1 MTHPYHDPEAP
12 TEPTKSKHGALIR
25 FFLSIKI
32 PAYFLRFGVVFL
44 VLPVAMWAGVPLIS
58 DVPDQVIAQDTSTA
72 TLAFIIGDTETA
84 FNLLTVT
91 ASSSDASLFPNTS
104 ANLTLGGT
112 TSQRSIRITPATGKQ
127 GSGVITLTVLD
138 GSGLTVTSSF
148 NITVTAPNSPPSLTG
163 LPSYQIITPGQSA
176 PPVSFT
182 VSDQET
188 TASALSVV
196 ATSSN
201 LALVPNANITLT
213 NVGVSRT
220 VQISPISNKT
230 GIAVIKLQVTDALGA
245 SRQSEFIF
253 CVFDQASA
261 NNSYQQPKGIYVID
275 STVGSTINGVAMRDG
290 NVRDKDFVDGYLLRT
305 DWSTLEPA
313 DGVFDFT
320 IITNIFSK
328 VPARQSVSLQI
339 VSVTTPAWL
348 LALQGI
354 TTWTAGS
361 PSVTAPLP
369 WDVITQERY
378 RQMLVALGKARV
390 DGIPL
395 RDHPRLACLNAWIPG
410 LNSGIRDPNQ
420 IKIGMLPS
428 YSRANMA
435 TAVLTHLANVT
446 ANFPKTPTMIG
457 FWTYLDLQDASYGG
471 VTPWEQLRQSVL
483 TVHDGIQYPRVG
495 FWMENLAAS
504 RANAGSDPW
513 SGTPP
518 TSYTAPLYL
527 SQKKTFIAYQMLGS
541 WLRPFD
547 PAHVGLLLNGSPE
560 DAMDYGFNAYQCRYY
575 EVYQTDVDYV
585 DYTAEFQRW
594 HDFLN
599 ALPAAPAFALSI
611 ARGAGGEVSLTT
623 PTALGDSY
631 ELEQSSDLSLWTAMG
646 GPATATSSVMSW
658 TDFDAQTAPTLRR
671 FYRVRR
677 TLQ

>member
-1 MTHPYHDPEAP
+1 MTL
-12 TEPTKSKHGALIR
+12 TCI
-25 FFLSIKI
+25 
-32 PAYFLRFGVVFL
+32 LRFWVVFL
-44 VLPVAMWAGVPLIS
+44 VLPVAMSAGVPLIS

-72 TLAFIIGDTETA
+72 TQAFIIGDTETA

-91 ASSSDASLFPNTS
+91 AISSDALLVPNTS

-112 TSQRSIRITPATGKQ
+112 TSQRSIRITPASGKR

-138 GSGLTVTSSF
+138 GSGLSATSSF
-148 NITVTAPNSPPSLTG
+148 NITVTAPNSPPSISG
-163 LPSYQIITPGQSA
+163 LPSYQIISPGQIA
-176 PPVSFT
+176 PPVSFA
-182 VSDQET
+182 VSDPET

-213 NVGVSRT
+213 TDGVSRT
-220 VQISPISNKT
+220 VQVSPISGKT
-230 GIAVIKLQVTDALGA
+230 GVAVIKLRVMDAVGA

-253 CVFDQASA
+253 CVFDPASA
-261 NNSYQQPKGIYVID
+261 NNEYQQPKGIYLID
-275 STVGSTINGVAMRDG
+275 STVGSTINGVPMRDG

-313 DGVFDFT
+313 NGVFDFT

-328 VPARQSVSLQI
+328 VPARQKVSLQI
-339 VSVTTPAWL
+339 VSGTTPAWL
-348 LALQGI
+348 LALPGI

-369 WDVITQERY
+369 WDVIAQERY
-378 RQMLVALGKARV
+378 RQMLVALGNANV
-390 DGIPL
+390 DGMPL

-428 YSRANMA
+428 YSRENMA

-457 FWTYLDLQDASYGG
+457 FWIYIDLLDANYGG
-471 VTPWEQLRQSVL
+471 VTPWEQLRQSII
-483 TVHDGIQYPRVG
+483 TVHDGIQHPRVG

-518 TSYTAPLYL
+518 TGYTAPLYL
-527 SQKKTFIAYQMLGS
+527 SQNRTFISYQMLGS

-560 DAMDYGFNAYQCRYY
+560 DGMDYGFNTHQCRYY
-575 EVYQTDVDYV
+575 EVYQTDVDYT
-585 DYTAEFQRW
+585 DYSAEFQRW

-599 ALPAAPAFALSI
+599 ALPPAPAFALSI
-611 ARGAGGEVSLTT
+611 TRGAGGEVCLTT
-623 PTALGDSY
+623 STALGDTY
-631 ELEQSSDLSLWTAMG
+631 ELEQSSDLSLWIAMG
-646 GPATATSSVMSW
+646 APAKATASVMSW
-658 TDFDAQTAPTLRR
+658 IDFDAQTDPSFRR

-677 TLQ
+677 TVQ